1 MLTPICV
8 FLLVA
13 FQLVLIFL
21 REVGC
26 SRYIFYSDS
35 AYFFVV
41 VVVVVVVG
49 GVKADLLT
57 CENSQCTTEYY
68 FFGKGDRKSIQWLF
82 EKRLGL
88 SDRMILDYC
97 RATEASI

>member
-21 REVGC
+21 REVG

-35 AYFFVV
+35 AYFFFF
-41 VVVVVVVG
+41 VVVVVG
-49 GVKADLLT
+49 GDKADLLT

-68 FFGKGDRKSIQWLF
+68 FFCKGDRKSIQWLF
-82 EKRLGL
+82 KKRLGL

-97 RATEASI
+97 RATEVSI

>member
-35 AYFFVV
+35 AYFFFVV
-41 VVVVVVVG
+41 FVVVG

-57 CENSQCTTEYY
+57 CENSQCTTEYD

-82 EKRLGL
+82 KRRLGL

>member
-35 AYFFVV
+35 AYFFFF
-41 VVVVVVVG
+41 VVVVVG
-49 GVKADLLT
+49 GDEADLLT

-82 EKRLGL
+82 KKRLGL

-97 RATEASI
+97 RATEVSI

>member
-41 VVVVVVVG
+41 VVVVVG

-57 CENSQCTTEYY
+57 CENSQCTTEYD
-68 FFGKGDRKSIQWLF
+68 FFGKGD
-82 EKRLGL
+82 
-88 SDRMILDYC
+88 
-97 RATEASI
+97 

>member
-26 SRYIFYSDS
+26 SRYICYSDS
-35 AYFFVV
+35 ALLLLLLLWAVLKQIYEL
-41 VVVVVVVG
+41 
-49 GVKADLLT
+49 VKTLSVLQ
-57 CENSQCTTEYY
+57 NTTFLAKEIEKVYRG
-68 FFGKGDRKSIQWLF
+68 FLKKGPV
-82 EKRLGL
+82 
-88 SDRMILDYC
+88 
-97 RATEASI
+97 

>member
-41 VVVVVVVG
+41 VVVVVG
-49 GVKADLLT
+49 GDKADLLT

-82 EKRLGL
+82 KKRLGL

-97 RATEASI
+97 RATEVSI

>member
-41 VVVVVVVG
+41 VVVVVVG

-57 CENSQCTTEYY
+57 CENSQCTTEYD
-68 FFGKGDRKSIQWLF
+68 FFGKGDRKSVPWLF
-82 EKRLGL
+82 KERPSL
-88 SDRMILDYC
+88 SDRRILDYHK
-97 RATEASI
+97 ATEASI

>member
-41 VVVVVVVG
+41 VVIVVVG

-57 CENSQCTTEYY
+57 CENSQCTTE
-68 FFGKGDRKSIQWLF
+68 
-82 EKRLGL
+82 
-88 SDRMILDYC
+88 
-97 RATEASI
+97 

>member
-35 AYFFVV
+35 AYFFFF
-41 VVVVVVVG
+41 VVVVVG
-49 GVKADLLT
+49 GKKDFFLLVKTLSVLQNITFLAKEIEKVYSGFLK
-57 CENSQCTTEYY
+57 
-68 FFGKGDRKSIQWLF
+68 KGSV
-82 EKRLGL
+82 
-88 SDRMILDYC
+88 
-97 RATEASI
+97 

>member
-21 REVGC
+21 CEVGC
-26 SRYIFYSDS
+26 SRDIFYSDS
-35 AYFFVV
+35 AYFFF
-41 VVVVVVVG
+41 VVVVVVG
-49 GVKADLLT
+49 GFKADLLT
-57 CENSQCTTEYY
+57 CENSQCTTEYD
-68 FFGKGDRKSIQWLF
+68 FFGKGDRKSILWLF
-82 EKRLGL
+82 KKRLGP

>member
-82 EKRLGL
+82 KKRLGL

-97 RATEASI
+97 RATEVSI

>member
-41 VVVVVVVG
+41 VVVVVG

-57 CENSQCTTEYY
+57 CENSQCTTDYD
-68 FFGKGDRKSIQWLF
+68 FFGKGDRKSILWLF
-82 EKRLGL
+82 KKRLGL

>member
-1 MLTPICV
+1 M
-8 FLLVA
+8 
-13 FQLVLIFL
+13 IFL

-35 AYFFVV
+35 AYFFF
-41 VVVVVVVG
+41 VVVVVVG

-57 CENSQCTTEYY
+57 CENSQCTTEYD

-82 EKRLGL
+82 KKRLGL

>member
-1 MLTPICV
+1 M
-8 FLLVA
+8 
-13 FQLVLIFL
+13 IFL

-35 AYFFVV
+35 AYFFV

-82 EKRLGL
+82 KKRLGL

-97 RATEASI
+97 RATEVSI